1 MAMESGSAAPLSPG
15 PRTETVAGF
24 SVRDTATGVDQLGF
38 KPYVEAVAAFLTN
51 EETKPPLTMSVEG
64 EWGSGKSSFMLMLE
78 GAIDDHYKK
87 LGKQAKIV
95 RFNAWRYDK
104 DEAMWAAFA
113 LLLTESLAR
122 KLPPLKRI
130 RAHCALQYQRF
141 DWKKGWFAV
150 VRFSVLALFLLFT
163 TIASGKYLV
172 NHPNSINPFSE
183 VTKGG
188 NGVSPPAGDKPDE
201 ALLKLL
207 ITAAGGGGYVL
218 LLAMLVKKAV
228 DMVGN
233 PFAID
238 LNKFNG
244 SLSYEEKVSF
254 VEHFHKDFSKI
265 LAVYSEDQTV
275 FVFIDDLDR
284 CELPKAAD
292 MMQGLNLLMSDSCK
306 AIYVLGLDR
315 DKIAAGLAAKYEK
328 LFTYLNDQRT
338 TLAGGANTTTQSG
351 LDFGFDFL
359 EKFIQIPYQIPKPS
373 NRDIARLFVSP
384 DEQAGAAPST
394 ENVDPGILFQTKVDS
409 PLVRDIISMVAPSFN
424 HNPRRIKQFVNC
436 FRLCAITASQTGL
449 FGPPRSND
457 YSPLTVEQLGKM
469 VAICL
474 RWPLLVGDALQV
486 QSLLRLL
493 EKQAIKPT
501 NGYGVDDR
509 IGGIADYW
517 LRKDRLVALL
527 RYGMLEPNSSDFSLS
542 GFDLERYLQVS
553 PALSPP
559 RQDAPPSNPARPESL
574 HIKFGEPT
582 GFTEITQIETP
593 DPRIETHRV
602 DHFEVSQVAQK
613 SSDPS
618 QPAP

>member
-1 MAMESGSAAPLSPG
+1 
-15 PRTETVAGF
+15 
-24 SVRDTATGVDQLGF
+24 
-38 KPYVEAVAAFLTN
+38 
-51 EETKPPLTMSVEG
+51 
-64 EWGSGKSSFMLMLE
+64 MLMLE
-78 GAIDDHYKK
+78 GAIDGHYKK

-104 DEAMWAAFA
+104 DEALWAAFA
-113 LLLTESLAR
+113 LLLTESLA
-122 KLPPLKRI
+122 KQLPPLNRI

-150 VRFSVLALFLLFT
+150 VRFTVLALFLLFT
-163 TIASGKYLV
+163 TIASGKYLIH
-172 NHPNSINPFSE
+172 HPNSINPLSE
-183 VTKGG
+183 ATKGAS
-188 NGVSPPAGDKPDE
+188 VKPDTAAGDKSDE

-218 LLAMLVKKAV
+218 LVAMLVKKAV
-228 DMVGN
+228 DTVGN

-238 LNKFNG
+238 LKKFNG

-254 VEHFHKDFSKI
+254 VEQFHKDFSKI

-292 MMQGLNLLMSDSCK
+292 MMQGINLLMSDSCK

-338 TLAGGANTTTQSG
+338 ALAGVPHSATQSG

-373 NRDIARLFVSP
+373 NRDIARLFISP
-384 DEQAGAAPST
+384 DEQGGAAPST
-394 ENVDPGILFQTKVDS
+394 ENVDPSILFQIKVDS
-409 PLVRDIISMVAPSFN
+409 PLVRNIISMVAPSFD
-424 HNPRRIKQFVNC
+424 HNPRRMKQFVNC

-449 FGPPRSND
+449 FGPPRSKD

-474 RWPLLVGDALQV
+474 KMAALNWRRAAGPIPPQ
-486 QSLLRLL
+486 
-493 EKQAIKPT
+493 I
-501 NGYGVDDR
+501 
-509 IGGIADYW
+509 I
-517 LRKDRLVALL
+517 RK
-527 RYGMLEPNSSDFSLS
+527 
-542 GFDLERYLQVS
+542 
-553 PALSPP
+553 
-559 RQDAPPSNPARPESL
+559 PSNQTNERLWS
-574 HIKFGEPT
+574 
-582 GFTEITQIETP
+582 
-593 DPRIETHRV
+593 
-602 DHFEVSQVAQK
+602 
-613 SSDPS
+613 
-618 QPAP
+618 